1 MNKLHASMFE
11 LKFSPWSLQYSH
23 VQVLNLWLERKIMP
37 ESVLRHFVNE
47 IESHGDDKAGPGNGP
62 RHLSR
67 SERAVDDPVRDM
79 DGMLVDEYGR

>member
-1 MNKLHASMFE
+1 
-11 LKFSPWSLQYSH
+11 
-23 VQVLNLWLERKIMP
+23 MP

-79 DGMLVDEYGR
+79 DGMLVDEYGSNATLALPGFSLIPQMYDE

>member
-1 MNKLHASMFE
+1 
-11 LKFSPWSLQYSH
+11 
-23 VQVLNLWLERKIMP
+23 MP

>member
-1 MNKLHASMFE
+1 MFE